1 MDEELE
7 KQNFPSPEELERIH
21 RYTRRRLA
29 AEELYVFSVALC
41 DNDVDRD
48 FEQFTLEALEK
59 LKDLFLGKTGV
70 LDHMASAEYQTARL
84 FDTWLETDPSR
95 QTTAGEPYTR
105 LVGKA
110 YLPRSPKNADLMLEI
125 DSGMKKEVSVGCAVA
140 SRTCSLCGAD
150 RERGGCSHQKGKT
163 YPVDGKLL
171 LCYDKLSHPTDAYEW
186 SFVAVPSQKQA
197 GVIKAF
203 APLPGQDMKAALQG
217 WVSKKQ
223 SVVLDTGAVD
233 QLLRYVEQLDTLA
246 KQAGKYRE
254 DALGRIEKLCRLAEP
269 DLPVDLLQKAASQM
283 DGGDLQRLE
292 QALEKKAARRF
303 PLRPQL
309 CAEKSREPYGD
320 PNEAFKI

>member
-1 MDEELE
+1 MDEKLE
-7 KQNFPSPEELERIH
+7 KQNFPSPENWSGSPPVHPPPSGSGR
-21 RYTRRRLA
+21 
-29 AEELYVFSVALC
+29 LYVFSVALC

-59 LKDLFLGKTGV
+59 LKDLFLG
-70 LDHMASAEYQTARL
+70 ENRRARSHGFCRVPDRPPVRYL
-84 FDTWLETDPSR
+84 AGNRSVR

-110 YLPRSPKNADLMLEI
+110 YLPRSPKNEDLMLEI
-125 DSGMKKEVSVGCAVA
+125 DRRHEKEVSVGCAVA

-233 QLLRYVEQLDTLA
+233 QLLQYVEQLDTLA
-246 KQAGKYRE
+246 KQAGST
-254 DALGRIEKLCRLAEP
+254 GRMRLA
-269 DLPVDLLQKAASQM
+269 A
-283 DGGDLQRLE
+283 
-292 QALEKKAARRF
+292 
-303 PLRPQL
+303 
-309 CAEKSREPYGD
+309 
-320 PNEAFKI
+320 